1 MPPIVLETV
10 AVVRSPYKDA
20 ASVPGGGACVR
31 IEVDPRFERELE
43 GVERS
48 SHLIVVGYFHERG
61 KGEPAAP
68 RRWRH
73 GRGKP
78 CGAFASRCPDRPT
91 PISMSVGR
99 FLGRDGLALLV
110 DHIDLVD
117 GTPVLDLKPYVPGWD
132 AVFSARRLR
141 RVRQVEISDLDAY
154 EFLALDLEN
163 HLGSDAALPPAK
175 MALAAVLLAVK
186 RLGLEPRDP
195 RLTVSV
201 NRCDVTTDALMG
213 LLGAT
218 LGSGR
223 VEVGPEDGAVVFRFR
238 AAGRLLEFAETRETA
253 ASVAAMPGAIA
264 PVFATRAPE
273 ALTRNVSGA

>member
-213 LLGAT
+213 LLGRRSEAVGWRWAPRT
-218 LGSGR
+218 GPWSSASEPPAGSWSSPRRGR
-223 VEVGPEDGAVVFRFR
+223 RRLRWRPCLAPSRRCSPRGPRR
-238 AAGRLLEFAETRETA
+238 
-253 ASVAAMPGAIA
+253 P
-264 PVFATRAPE
+264 
-273 ALTRNVSGA
+273 